1 MKKITLFMGLV
12 LATTVSF
19 SQVVVKL
26 TSVPCNT
33 GLEGTY
39 PFEYAGELDGS
50 STDWGLPNI
59 FDGNNAVSG
68 PLEMVQDTATG
79 MVVGIGTPPLNN
91 VPRSALGCT
100 VDSSMS
106 VWTQDLTGKIAVV
119 YRGDCQFGQKA
130 WSAQIR
136 GAIGVIIINHTGDA
150 VGMAGGTYG
159 TAVTIPVVQ
168 IGRVAGDDLY
178 LALNSCTPGSVTAF
192 IGSKVGI
199 FNDDMGSSI
208 ADIVMPEASAIPAD
222 LAIPTALDLGFF
234 AFNYGVNAQNGVTAT
249 ITIKQ
254 DGNTIHT
261 NTSAP
266 LNFAAPAGTVI
277 DTQYFDLGQFTLPNT
292 ANGVTVDVA
301 TYEFTYTLNIAGTDE
316 DPADNMFVFNHRVTN
331 NEDIYAK
338 STTNAAGIPVHS
350 TAYSLNETTTQYDDW
365 EPCIL
370 YRGPYTGT
378 VTGMYFT
385 GLPVGYDIDFEVVE
399 IRAYE
404 WNEVGYTDLS
414 QATAPTFSPLNQVA
428 SGTYFWDH
436 TSNGNLE
443 GVMVYQAFDAPLD
456 LATTASVNGIM
467 FCIYNASDSV
477 RIGFDTKVDY
487 FATVNNYLQP
497 ISPVKTLA
505 NGGADE
511 WFAAG
516 FGYDATAAIAAV
528 FDIST
533 SVKDEVVSNVSS
545 TPYPNPAANL
555 LRVPV
560 RKGVKG
566 DVTIEVYDL
575 VGKLVISEKQTIGD
589 EALRVNVASIA
600 NGAYVF
606 NLTFAD
612 GSTDTFKVSV
622 NR

>member
-39 PFEYAGELDGS
+39 PFQYAGNLDGS

-68 PLEMVQDTATG
+68 PLEMINDGTPGIVTG
-79 MVVGIGTPPLNN
+79 VGTPPLNN
-91 VPRSALGCT
+91 VPLSALGCDT
-100 VDSSMS
+100 NGNI
-106 VWTQDLTGKIAVV
+106 TQDLTGKIAVV
-119 YRGDCQFGQKA
+119 YRGTCQFGLKALNAQK
-130 WSAQIR
+130 R

-159 TAVTIPVVQ
+159 TRVTIPVVQ

-178 LALNSCTPGSVTAF
+178 LALNTCAPGTVTAF
-192 IGSKVGI
+192 IGSKVGV
-199 FNDDMGSSI
+199 FTNDMGSSI
-208 ADIVMPEASAIPAD
+208 ADIVMTESSTVPAD

-234 AFNYGVNAQNGVTAT
+234 AFNYGVNAQNGVTASVVV
-249 ITIKQ
+249 KK
-254 DGNTIHT
+254 DGSTIHT

-266 LNFAAPAGTVI
+266 LNFVAPAGTVI
-277 DTQYFDLGQFTLPNT
+277 DSQYFDLGQITLPST

-301 TYEFTYTLNIAGTDE
+301 NYEFTYTLNIVSTDE
-316 DPADNMFVFNHRVTN
+316 DPADNMFKFNYRVTN
-331 NEDIYAK
+331 NEDIFAK

-365 EPCIL
+365 EACIN
-370 YRGPYTGT
+370 YRGPYTGN

-385 GLPVGYDIDFEVVE
+385 GLPVGSNIDFEVVE
-399 IRAYE
+399 IRAYRWTE
-404 WNEVGYTDLS
+404 AGYTNLS
-414 QATAPTFSPLNQVA
+414 VAAPTFAALNQEA

-436 TSNGNLE
+436 SSNGNLE
-443 GVMVYQAFDAPLD
+443 GQMVYQEFDSPFD
-456 LATTASVNGIM
+456 LSTVAGAANLKGVL
-467 FCIYNASDSV
+467 FCVYNASDSV

-487 FATVNNYLQP
+487 SMTVNNYLQP

-505 NGGADE
+505 NGAAAR
-511 WFAAG
+511 WYAAG
-516 FGYDATAAIAAV
+516 FGYDATAAIAAK
-528 FDIST
+528 FDVAT
-533 SVKDEVVSNVSS
+533 SVKNDVASNVVAS
-545 TPYPNPAANL
+545 PYPNPAANL

-560 RKGVKG
+560 RNGVKG

-575 VGKLVISEKQTIGD
+575 LGKLVISEKQTIGN
-589 EALRVNVASIA
+589 EALRVNVASIS

-612 GSTDTFKVSV
+612 GSKDTFKVSV